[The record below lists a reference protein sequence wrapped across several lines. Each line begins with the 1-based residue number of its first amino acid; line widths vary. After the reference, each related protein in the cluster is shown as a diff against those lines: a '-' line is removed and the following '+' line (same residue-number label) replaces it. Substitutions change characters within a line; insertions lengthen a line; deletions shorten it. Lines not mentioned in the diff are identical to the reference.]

1 MSHIQCYFK
10 LQIKKFVFAV
20 LLLASFAGAV
30 GTVAVLEIVPADG
43 VELKVLES
51 RHLTD
56 ELRTK
61 AREAL
66 PQGRYTILTRDNI
79 LSLLPPDSEE
89 AQCLAESC
97 AVDIGRAIGAEYIT
111 QGFVGEFSG
120 MLTLTV
126 ELYESITGNLLGS
139 FVTESRDVM
148 GLLNTIREKAPELF
162 ARIAGKQ
169 PEPKSEPVVSLAKD
183 IDAVLDNSKPEEKKI
198 DPQIGGVE
206 KKGNASFWV
215 ALGLDLV
222 GAGLVACGFVKNSE
236 AKDLHSD
243 YMALPKGLDQD
254 VYRDTWKKSDD
265 ASGMRNALYVAG
277 GLVLAAGIGV
287 HVWF

>member
-1 MSHIQCYFK
+1 MSHIQCYSK
-10 LQIKKFVFAV
+10 LQIKKFVSAV
-20 LLLASFAGAV
+20 FLLASFASAV
-30 GTVAVLEIVPADG
+30 GTVAVLEIVPAEG

-66 PQGRYTILTRDNI
+66 PQGGYTILTRDNI

-97 AVDIGRAIGAEYIT
+97 AVEIGRAIGAEYIT

-148 GLLNTIREKAPELF
+148 GLLNTIREKAPDLF
-162 ARIAGKQ
+162 ARIANQK
-169 PEPKSEPVVSLAKD
+169 PAASLAKD
-183 IDAVLDNSKPEEKKI
+183 IDAVLDNSKPAEKKI
-198 DPQIGGVE
+198 DPQVGGVE
-206 KKGNASFWV
+206 KKGGNSFWV

-222 GAGLVACGFVKNSE
+222 GAGLVAYGFVKNSE

-243 YMALPKGLDQD
+243 YRALPKGLDQD

-277 GLVLAAGIGV
+277 GLVLATGIGV
-287 HVWF
+287 HIWF